1 VATRRRTKRAK
12 QKTNV
17 SAKSRKRREQH
28 AHRAPDL
35 RFEAVLTLGAG
46 TKASFAELARFD
58 FDRIPDPEGGTRI
71 LASVDD
77 LVRLVEQGFEVTL
90 KRALPLRPLRREL
103 VADDEGVRAWL
114 ETRVKGIQRKRG
126 K

>member
-1 VATRRRTKRAK
+1 MATRRRTKRAK

-17 SAKSRKRREQH
+17 SAQTRKRPKQH

-35 RFEAVLTLGAG
+35 RFEAVLALGAG
-46 TKASFAELARFD
+46 AKASFAELARFD
-58 FDRIPDPEGGTRI
+58 FDRIPDPEGGVRI
-71 LASVDD
+71 LANVDD

-103 VADDEGVRAWL
+103 VADDKDVRAWL
-114 ETRVKGIQRKRG
+114 ESRVKGVQRKRG

>member
-1 VATRRRTKRAK
+1 MATRRRTKRAK
-12 QKTNV
+12 QKTDV
-17 SAKSRKRREQH
+17 PTKPRKRRDQH

-35 RFEAVLTLGAG
+35 RFEAVLTPRAGA
-46 TKASFAELARFD
+46 KASFAELARFD
-58 FDRIPDPEGGTRI
+58 FDRIPDPEGGMRI
-71 LASVDD
+71 LANVDD

-90 KRALPLRPLRREL
+90 KRALPLRPLRSEL
-103 VADDEGVRAWL
+103 VADDKDVRAWL

>member
-1 VATRRRTKRAK
+1 VATRRRKKRAK
-12 QKTNV
+12 QKTEV
-17 SAKSRKRREQH
+17 SAQTGKRRTEH
-28 AHRAPDL
+28 THRAPDL
-35 RFEAVLTLGAG
+35 RFEAVLAVGAG
-46 TKASFAELARFD
+46 AKTSFAALARFD

-90 KRALPLRPLRREL
+90 KRALPLRPLGREL
-103 VADDEGVRAWL
+103 VADDKDVRAWL
-114 ETRVKGIQRKRG
+114 EARVKGIQRKRG